1 MSIFI
6 VLAAILT
13 LLTVAWLVRPLLS
26 SHTGQGVSSQ
36 RLNTAIYREQLDAL
50 DQDLANGSISP
61 ADHEATRDELQL
73 RLLDDTA
80 EPQAS
85 VSASSTALWS
95 PKRTA
100 GVLIALVPLLSAGTY
115 WALGN
120 PAALD
125 PVKAQAVG
133 QEQIEGMVKTLAARL
148 EKNPENR
155 EGWAMLARSY
165 AVMERLEEAEDAFN
179 KAGDAIDQ
187 NPDLLT
193 SFAEVLAQRAGNR
206 MEGRPIALVQKAL
219 AIDPLNPSAL
229 MLSGVEAY
237 QRSDFNGAAEQWEKL
252 LTVLQPGSSDAEV
265 TQANIDDARAQ
276 IKNAA
281 PARAKP

>member
-26 SHTGQGVSSQ
+26 NHTGQGVSSQ

-50 DQDLANGSISP
+50 DQDLANGSISA

-85 VSASSTALWS
+85 VAASSTALWS

-229 MLSGVEAY
+229 MLSGVESY

>member
-13 LLTVAWLVRPLLS
+13 LLTVAWLVRPLLT

>member
-50 DQDLANGSISP
+50 DQDLANGSISA

-85 VSASSTALWS
+85 VAASSTALWS

-229 MLSGVEAY
+229 MLSGVESY
-237 QRSDFNGAAEQWEKL
+237 QRADFNGAAEQWEKL

>member
-6 VLAAILT
+6 ALAAILT

-26 SHTGQGVSSQ
+26 SHTDQGVSSQ

-50 DQDLANGSISP
+50 DQDLANGSISA

-80 EPQAS
+80 EPQAA
-85 VSASSTALWS
+85 VSASPTALWS

-100 GVLIALVPLLSAGTY
+100 GALIVLLPLLSAGTY

-165 AVMERLEEAEDAFN
+165 AVMDRLEEAEDAFN
-179 KAGDAIDQ
+179 KAGDVIDQ

-219 AIDPLNPSAL
+219 AIDPQNPSAL
-229 MLSGVEAY
+229 MMLGIDAY
-237 QRSDFNGAAEQWEKL
+237 QRGDFNAAAEQWEKL
-252 LTVLQPGSSDAEV
+252 LTVLQPGSPDAET
-265 TQANIDDARAQ
+265 TQANIDDARTQA
-276 IKNAA
+276 KNASA
-281 PARAKP
+281 PRAKP

>member
-6 VLAAILT
+6 ALAAILT
-13 LLTVAWLVRPLLS
+13 LLSVAWLVRPLL
-26 SHTGQGVSSQ
+26 HRTTDPGVSSQ

-50 DQDLANGSISP
+50 DQDLVQGRIS
-61 ADHEATRDELQL
+61 AIDHEATRDELQL

-80 EPQAS
+80 EPQAAT
-85 VSASSTALWS
+85 SASPNALWS
-95 PKRTA
+95 PQRTA
-100 GVLIALVPLLSAGTY
+100 AALVVLLPLLSGATY

-125 PVKAQAVG
+125 PAKVQAVG

-148 EKNPENR
+148 ASNPENR

-165 AVMERLEEAEDAFN
+165 AVMGRLEEAADAFD
-179 KAGDAIDQ
+179 KAGDVINQ

-193 SFAEVLAQRAGNR
+193 DFAEVLAQRAGNR
-206 MEGRPIALVQKAL
+206 MEGRPLALVQQAL
-219 AIDPLNPSAL
+219 AIDPLHPSAL
-229 MLSGVEAY
+229 MMLGVDFY
-237 QRSDFNGAAEQWEKL
+237 QRGDFNAAAEQWEKL
-252 LTVLQPGSSDAEV
+252 LGALQPGSPDAQT

-276 IKNAA
+276 ATSQA
-281 PARAKP
+281 PGRAKP

>member
-6 VLAAILT
+6 ALAAILT
-13 LLTVAWLVRPLLS
+13 LLTVAWLVRPLLR

-80 EPQAS
+80 EPQAA
-85 VSASSTALWS
+85 VSASPASLWS
-95 PKRTA
+95 PRRTA
-100 GVLIALVPLLSAGTY
+100 GALIVLLPLLSAATY

-148 EKNPENR
+148 AKNPENR

-179 KAGDAIDQ
+179 KAGDAIDK

-229 MLSGVEAY
+229 MLSGVESY

-276 IKNAA
+276 AKNAV
-281 PARAKP
+281 PARVQP